1 MRLDNR
7 SPRNMRERYVGK
19 ALEVR
24 SGFGKRNG
32 TSFSVI
38 VVRHP
43 HSYSSRLPSGLRYPC
58 LIPKGKLRFPCL
70 QNEVHDHGFSPPVG
84 EVPVSG
90 LALRKLNGCYGAQN
104 VKSASDVIMMGIF
117 VRSVIFIG
125 HVTCFLSTDH
135 ICRLM
140 PGAREAPV
148 FRLSAWNAESKIHN
162 KGLGFRVQSR
172 HRGSAPRA

>member
-1 MRLDNR
+1 
-7 SPRNMRERYVGK
+7 MREWYVGK
-19 ALEVR
+19 ALEVG
-24 SGFGKRNG
+24 SGFGKGNG

-38 VVRHP
+38 AVRHP
-43 HSYSSRLPSGLRYPC
+43 HSYSSRLPSGLRYPR
-58 LIPKGKLRFPCL
+58 LIAKGTLRFPCL

-90 LALRKLNGCYGAQN
+90 LALRKLNSCCGAQN
-104 VKSASDVIMMGIF
+104 VKSASDVIMMGVF
-117 VRSVIFIG
+117 VRSAIFVG
-125 HVTCFLSTDH
+125 HVTCLLSTDQ

-148 FRLSAWNAESKIHN
+148 FRLSAWNAELKIHN